1 MMKDQGLTIKQLA
14 QRRAAASK
22 GGTALVAKR
31 GRDYMAE
38 IGRRGG
44 KRTFFDQVRNATS
57 RASGGRR
64 P

>member
-1 MMKDQGLTIKQLA
+1 MRTRKLTDRQVI

-22 GGTALVAKR
+22 GGKALVAKR

-44 KRTFFDQVRNATS
+44 KRTFFDQVRNANA